1 MGDYQA
7 KLRELTQD
15 EVVSQLEGNG
25 GLLALTR
32 SELFFIGPDGAQRA
46 ALTDIKKVVGGK
58 GGVLQVVGDAGPLIE
73 APVQAF
79 QVDELRLFFES
90 VKTYVARSQK
100 QAAAPPPPETQPEM
114 APEPEP
120 APPPPPEPEPEPV
133 APPPDEPVPEPEP
146 PAPEKTT
153 SEPLTL
159 DEEPDLPPPITPPEE
174 PTPAAAYDLDEPP
187 APPPAPKRGSS
198 VTGLLLKLTSLA
210 TLGLAGYWIYQNPTA
225 DVMQLGLVVVAGLG
239 AALLE
244 WHVSDL

>member
-1 MGDYQA
+1 MGEYQT
-7 KLRELTQD
+7 KLNELTQD
-15 EVVSQLEGNG
+15 EVVSQLEGDG

-58 GGVLQVVGDAGPLIE
+58 GGVLQVVGEAGPLIE

-100 QAAAPPPPETQPEM
+100 QAAAGQAGPAPGP

-120 APPPPPEPEPEPV
+120 APPPPPPPPVEEPEIA
-133 APPPDEPVPEPEP
+133 APPPET
-146 PAPEKTT
+146 TT
-153 SEPLTL
+153 SEPVTL

-174 PTPAAAYDLDEPP
+174 PAPASSVYDLDEPEP
-187 APPPAPKRGSS
+187 APAPAAPPARRRGSG

>member
-7 KLRELTQD
+7 ELRELTQD

-46 ALTDIKKVVGGK
+46 PLTKIKKVIGGK
-58 GGVLQVVGDAGPLIE
+58 GGVLQVVGEAGPLIE

-90 VKTYVARSQK
+90 VKAYVARSQ
-100 QAAAPPPPETQPEM
+100 QPAPAPATQPEM

-120 APPPPPEPEPEPV
+120 QAAMEVE
-133 APPPDEPVPEPEP
+133 EP
-146 PAPEKTT
+146 PMDLPE
-153 SEPLTL
+153 SEDEANEPLTL

-174 PTPAAAYDLDEPP
+174 PGPPTITYDLDEPE
-187 APPPAPKRGSS
+187 PPPPPPRRGRAI
-198 VTGLLLKLTSLA
+198 TGWLLKITSLA
-210 TLGLAGYWIYQNPTA
+210 TLAAGGYWVYQNPTA
-225 DVMQLGLVVVAGLG
+225 DVAQITLVAIAALGG
-239 AALLE
+239 ALLE

>member
-1 MGDYQA
+1 MGEYQA

-15 EVVSQLEGNG
+15 EVVSQLEGDG

-32 SELFFIGPDGAQRA
+32 SELFFIGPEGAQRA
-46 ALTDIKKVVGGK
+46 TLREIKKVVGGK
-58 GGVLQVVGDAGPLIE
+58 GGVLQVVGESGPLIE

-100 QAAAPPPPETQPEM
+100 QPAPPPPPTEPEM
-114 APEPEP
+114 APEPDLTPAPQPEP
-120 APPPPPEPEPEPV
+120 APPPPSPPPPPEEASEPV
-133 APPPDEPVPEPEP
+133 
-146 PAPEKTT
+146 
-153 SEPLTL
+153 TL

-174 PTPAAAYDLDEPP
+174 PASPAEIYADEPTP
-187 APPPAPKRGSS
+187 PPPPPPARKKNA

>member
-1 MGDYQA
+1 MGEYQSR
-7 KLRELTQD
+7 LRELTQD
-15 EVVSQLEGNG
+15 VVVSQLEGDG

-32 SELFFIGPDGAQRA
+32 SELFFIGPEGAQRA
-46 ALTDIKKVVGGK
+46 ALTEIKKVVGGK
-58 GGVLQVVGDAGPLIE
+58 GGVLQVVGEAGSLIE

-100 QAAAPPPPETQPEM
+100 QPAPPATQPEM
-114 APEPEP
+114 APEPE
-120 APPPPPEPEPEPV
+120 APPPPPPVEEAPV
-133 APPPDEPVPEPEP
+133 AAP
-146 PAPEKTT
+146 PEKTT
-153 SEPLTL
+153 SEPVTL

-174 PTPAAAYDLDEPP
+174 PGPPTPAYDLDESV
-187 APPPAPKRGSS
+187 PPPVPVRRGNG

-210 TLGLAGYWIYQNPTA
+210 SLGLAGYWVYQNPNA
-225 DVMQLGLVVVAGLG
+225 DVMQLGLAVVAGLG

>member
-1 MGDYQA
+1 MGEYQA

-15 EVVSQLEGNG
+15 EVVSQLEGDG

-32 SELFFIGPDGAQRA
+32 SELFFIGPEGAQSA
-46 ALTDIKKVVGGK
+46 ALREIKKVVGGK
-58 GGVLQVVGDAGPLIE
+58 GGVLQVVGESGPLIE

-100 QAAAPPPPETQPEM
+100 QPAPPPPPTEPEM
-114 APEPEP
+114 APEPDLTPAPQQEP
-120 APPPPPEPEPEPV
+120 APPPPPPAPPEEASEPV
-133 APPPDEPVPEPEP
+133 
-146 PAPEKTT
+146 
-153 SEPLTL
+153 TL

-174 PTPAAAYDLDEPP
+174 PAAPAEIYADEPTP
-187 APPPAPKRGSS
+187 PPPPPPARRKNV

>member
-1 MGDYQA
+1 MGEYQA

-15 EVVSQLEGNG
+15 EVVSQLEGDG

-32 SELFFIGPDGAQRA
+32 SELFYIGPEGAQRA
-46 ALTDIKKVVGGK
+46 ALTEIKKVVGGK

-100 QAAAPPPPETQPEM
+100 QPAPPPPATQPEM

-120 APPPPPEPEPEPV
+120 EPAPPPPPPPPPPPVEDAGVV
-133 APPPDEPVPEPEP
+133 APP
-146 PAPEKTT
+146 PEKTT
-153 SEPLTL
+153 SEPVTL

-174 PTPAAAYDLDEPP
+174 PGRPEPAYALDETPP
-187 APPPAPKRGSS
+187 APAPPRRGNG
-198 VTGLLLKLTSLA
+198 VTGILLKLTSLA

>member
-1 MGDYQA
+1 MGEYQD

-46 ALTDIKKVVGGK
+46 ALREIKKVVGGK

-90 VKTYVARSQK
+90 VKAYVARSQK
-100 QAAAPPPPETQPEM
+100 QPAPPPPATQPEM
-114 APEPEP
+114 VPEPEP
-120 APPPPPEPEPEPV
+120 APPPPPPPPPAPPHEEASV
-133 APPPDEPVPEPEP
+133 APPP
-146 PAPEKTT
+146 PEKTT

-174 PTPAAAYDLDEPP
+174 PGKPAPAYALDE
-187 APPPAPKRGSS
+187 APPPPPPPPPRRGGG
-198 VTGLLLKLTSLA
+198 VTSILLKLTSLA
-210 TLGLAGYWIYQNPTA
+210 TLGLTGYWIYQNPMA
-225 DVMQLGLVVVAGLG
+225 DVMQIGLAAVAGLG

>member
-1 MGDYQA
+1 MGEYQT
-7 KLRELTQD
+7 KLNELTQD
-15 EVVSQLEGNG
+15 EVVSQLEGDG

-58 GGVLQVVGDAGPLIE
+58 GGVLQIVGEAGPLIE

-100 QAAAPPPPETQPEM
+100 QAAPPPA
-114 APEPEP
+114 APAE
-120 APPPPPEPEPEPV
+120 AAPEPEPEPV
-133 APPPDEPVPEPEP
+133 PPPPPPPPPFEEAEIAAPEPEK
-146 PAPEKTT
+146 AT
-153 SEPLTL
+153 SEPVTL

-174 PTPAAAYDLDEPP
+174 PAPAAAVYDDLEEP
-187 APPPAPKRGSS
+187 APAPAPVAPRRGNR

-210 TLGLAGYWIYQNPTA
+210 TLGLAGYWIYQNPMA

-244 WHVSDL
+244 WHVSDI

>member
-1 MGDYQA
+1 MGEYQT

-15 EVVSQLEGNG
+15 EVVSQLDGEG

-32 SELFFIGPDGAQRA
+32 SELFYIGPEGAQRA

-58 GGVLQVVGDAGPLIE
+58 GGVLQVVGESGPLIE

-100 QAAAPPPPETQPEM
+100 HPAPPTTEAEA
-114 APEPEP
+114 APEPEVEP
-120 APPPPPEPEPEPV
+120 AATPPS
-133 APPPDEPVPEPEP
+133 APAGESGVISPS
-146 PAPEKTT
+146 PEKTT
-153 SEPLTL
+153 SEPVTL

-174 PTPAAAYDLDEPP
+174 PSALPPAYKLDETPSVP
-187 APPPAPKRGSS
+187 APQRRGNGITS
-198 VTGLLLKLTSLA
+198 LLLKLTSLA
-210 TLGLAGYWIYQNPTA
+210 TLGLAGYWVYQNPTA
-225 DVMQLGLVVVAGLG
+225 DIMQLGLVVVAGLG

>member
-7 KLRELTQD
+7 KLQELTQD
-15 EVVSQLEGNG
+15 EVVSQLEGGG

-32 SELFFIGPDGAQRA
+32 SELFFIGPEGAQRA

-58 GGVLQVVGDAGPLIE
+58 GGVLQVVGEAGPLIE

-90 VKTYVARSQK
+90 VKTYVARSQR
-100 QAAAPPPPETQPEM
+100 QPPPPAERLPEM

-120 APPPPPEPEPEPV
+120 VPPPP
-133 APPPDEPVPEPEP
+133 VPEEAAFSTPIQEEDISQP
-146 PAPEKTT
+146 V
-153 SEPLTL
+153 TL

-174 PTPAAAYDLDEPP
+174 PAPAAAVYDFDAP
-187 APPPAPKRGSS
+187 APPAAAPRRGNG

-210 TLGLAGYWIYQNPTA
+210 TLALAGYWVYQNPAA
-225 DVMQLGLVVVAGLG
+225 DIMQLGLAVVAGLG